1 MLKRMLQGVIES
13 HKMQKTVIVKVSAV
27 KVHPKYHKRYS
38 VSKRYPAHV
47 EDGIYNVGDKVVIEE
62 TKPISKTKNWRVI
75 SKV

>member
-1 MLKRMLQGVIES
+1 MPKRTLQGVIES

-38 VSKRYPAHV
+38 VSKRFPAHA

-62 TKPISKTKNWRVI
+62 TKPISKTKHWRVI